1 MHFPEDF
8 PLLFPRPSTTII
20 PSHRFLSFCDNK
32 TTYNM
37 ADEPSTQE
45 IESSDPQVIL
55 QHYKD
60 QTSQCQT
67 LANKIT
73 ELQMERDEHKLVIDT
88 LSKLEPERKA
98 FRLVG
103 GVLVERTVEE
113 VLPAVTQNYDGVC
126 CNLCFF
132 SSSFTYP
139 CILTY
144 FFTC

>member
-1 MHFPEDF
+1 
-8 PLLFPRPSTTII
+8 
-20 PSHRFLSFCDNK
+20 
-32 TTYNM
+32 M
-37 ADEPSTQE
+37 ADEPATQE

-113 VLPAVTQNYDGVC
+113 VLPAVTQNYDGVRRR
-126 CNLCFF
+126 NHDHDHVYSPHLSHVHV
-132 SSSFTYP
+132 SSL
-139 CILTY
+139 LT
-144 FFTC
+144 FLA